1 MFLSLRNIFLFI
13 IFFFFVWYKARNKR
27 VFKYVYL
34 SGEVIFFFLNITLI
48 CKYVWSFQI
57 LYLFESVWLEIKDI
71 SNRNIKWWNEFHS
84 SVLFTLLWLK
94 ICCLQFLKEKPT
106 NNFQMNYEKKI
117 EILNDSIYHDDVYFN
132 FI

>member
-1 MFLSLRNIFLFI
+1 MFLSLRNIFCL
-13 IFFFFVWYKARNKR
+13 FFFFSVWYKARNKR

-34 SGEVIFFFLNITLI
+34 SGKVIFFFNITLI

-94 ICCLQFLKEKPT
+94 ICCGLHFKKKKST
-106 NNFQMNYEKKI
+106 NNFQMNLEKN
-117 EILNDSIYHDDVYFN
+117 EILNGSIYHYM
-132 FI
+132 IYILISH